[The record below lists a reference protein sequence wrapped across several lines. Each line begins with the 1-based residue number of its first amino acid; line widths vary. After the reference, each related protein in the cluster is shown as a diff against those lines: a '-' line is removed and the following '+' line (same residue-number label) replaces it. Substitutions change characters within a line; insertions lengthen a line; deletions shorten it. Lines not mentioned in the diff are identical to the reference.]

1 MFSFVALIDALFQT
15 LPLKGKIGKPRK
27 STLIKIHAPI

>member
-1 MFSFVALIDALFQT
+1 MFSFVASINDLFET
-15 LPLKGKIGKPRK
+15 LPLKGNTGKPRK